1 MVALES
7 QAVFL
12 KRFFE
17 FNFNSLQKIHG
28 TKIHGTKI
36 HGTIKEWNTCSKDG
50 TQAQRSTIY
59 VWKRTSQN
67 LNQIKILLLTESV
80 TCFSFGHN
88 SVNAF
93 VMSEN
98 SFISLTLND
107 LNSDLIILSGISYTV
122 FDIRYINKY
131 SIVYQKDLN

>member
-1 MVALES
+1 MVAPES

-17 FNFNSLQKIHG
+17 FNFNSLQKIHGTKIHG

-67 LNQIKILLLTESV
+67 
-80 TCFSFGHN
+80 
-88 SVNAF
+88 
-93 VMSEN
+93 
-98 SFISLTLND
+98 
-107 LNSDLIILSGISYTV
+107 
-122 FDIRYINKY
+122 
-131 SIVYQKDLN
+131 